1 MEGKIKEVLFTAEQI
16 RDKIHE
22 TAKVLAEE
30 YRDKNPVIVCTLKG
44 AFIFCA
50 DLVRAMDIPCN
61 VDFIS
66 ASSYGSG
73 TVSSG
78 DVIIKKDLD
87 TDIKG
92 RHVLILE
99 DIIDTGNTLFKL
111 KEILLKRSPASLKI
125 CTLLDKPSRRTADI
139 DPDVCLFT
147 IPDKFVIGYGLD
159 VAEEYRQLPYI
170 GVFEPTGK

>member
-1 MEGKIKEVLFTAEQI
+1 MEGKIKEVLFTGSQI
-16 RDKIHE
+16 NLRIQE
-22 TAKVLAEE
+22 TAKELAEE
-30 YRDKNPVIVCTLKG
+30 YRDKDPVIVCTLKG

-50 DLVRAMDIPCN
+50 DLMRAMDIPCS

-66 ASSYGSG
+66 ASSYGSD

-78 DVIIKKDLD
+78 EVVIKKDLD

-92 RHVLILE
+92 RHVLIVE
-99 DIIDTGNTLFKL
+99 DIIDTGNTLYKL

-139 DPDVCLFT
+139 SSDKSLFV
-147 IPDKFVIGYGLD
+147 IPDKFVIGCGLD

-170 GVFEPTGK
+170 GVFEPSE

>member
-1 MEGKIKEVLFTAEQI
+1 MKGKIKEILFTAEQI

-22 TAKVLAEE
+22 TAKMLAEE
-30 YRDKNPVIVCTLKG
+30 YRDKDPVIVCTLKG

-50 DLVRAMDIPCN
+50 DLVRAMDIPCT

-66 ASSYGSG
+66 ASSYNDG

-78 DVIIKKDLD
+78 SVVIKKDLD
-87 TDIKG
+87 TDIRD
-92 RHVLILE
+92 RHVIVLE
-99 DIIDTGNTLFKL
+99 DIIDTGNTLYKL
-111 KEILLKRSPASLKI
+111 KDILLERSPASLKI

-147 IPDKFVIGYGLD
+147 IPDKFVIGYGMD

-170 GVFEPTGK
+170 GVFEPTGE